1 MKQSRLIP
9 NLEGL
14 SALQHRQGEGNL
26 SGNVEEMAA
35 LSELHLAESW
45 GLADTLPAR
54 GNLFNTFCAKPQDL
68 QSAERIPSVRDR
80 SCCQGSEVAI
90 INACVPDLVDEPWK
104 LVKSHWSLCSG
115 SSGTDSSHSSNCW
128 LWPLNKKEGGDGEK

>member
-1 MKQSRLIP
+1 M
-9 NLEGL
+9 
-14 SALQHRQGEGNL
+14 QHREGEGNS

-54 GNLFNTFCAKPQDL
+54 GNSVNTFCAKPQEL
-68 QSAERIPSVRDR
+68 QSAERTPSVRDR

-90 INACVPDLVDEPWK
+90 INVYVPDLVDEPWK

-115 SSGTDSSHSSNCW
+115 SGVLVQTVLTAVIAGLGH
-128 LWPLNKKEGGDGEK
+128 

>member
-1 MKQSRLIP
+1 M
-9 NLEGL
+9 
-14 SALQHRQGEGNL
+14 

-35 LSELHLAESW
+35 PSELHLAESW

-54 GNLFNTFCAKPQDL
+54 GNLFNTFCAKPQGL
-68 QSAERIPSVRDR
+68 QSAERIPCVRGR

-90 INACVPDLVDEPWK
+90 INTCVPDLVDEPWK

-115 SSGTDSSHSSNCW
+115 SSGTDSSHSSNCC
-128 LWPLNKKEGGDGEK
+128 LWPWNEREGGDGEK